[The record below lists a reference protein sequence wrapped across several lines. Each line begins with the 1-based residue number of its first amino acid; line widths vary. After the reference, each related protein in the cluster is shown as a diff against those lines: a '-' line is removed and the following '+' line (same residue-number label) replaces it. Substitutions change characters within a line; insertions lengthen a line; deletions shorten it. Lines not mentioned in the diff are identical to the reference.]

1 MNNKPAHLIFRKIA
15 WSFFLVIGLILV
27 FFAIRSFITPF
38 GEGKNIATGWML
50 LMFAAIPLMLCAGIF
65 KWAFEAEL
73 DKMKKRRELYKK
85 HQGKELEEE
94 YYSVDADIHHR
105 SIKKRTR
112 SVKQGLSAEKCP
124 KCGDLVDA
132 NENFCSKCGASIYNK
147 CEKCNTINEAN
158 DEYCRSCGTKLKEQ

>member
-1 MNNKPAHLIFRKIA
+1 MNNKPTHLIFRKIV
-15 WSFFLVIGLILV
+15 WSILLVIVIVALFLAFRFFL
-27 FFAIRSFITPF
+27 TPF
-38 GEGKNIATGWML
+38 GDGKNIAIAWMI
-50 LMFAAIPLMLCAGIF
+50 LMFTAVPFMLCIGIF
-65 KWAFEAEL
+65 KWAFETEL
-73 DKMKKRRELYKK
+73 DKMKKSRELYKK

-112 SVKQGLSAEKCP
+112 SIKQGLAVEKCP
-124 KCGDLVDA
+124 KCGDSVDA
-132 NENFCSKCGASIYNK
+132 NENYCSKCGVSIYKK